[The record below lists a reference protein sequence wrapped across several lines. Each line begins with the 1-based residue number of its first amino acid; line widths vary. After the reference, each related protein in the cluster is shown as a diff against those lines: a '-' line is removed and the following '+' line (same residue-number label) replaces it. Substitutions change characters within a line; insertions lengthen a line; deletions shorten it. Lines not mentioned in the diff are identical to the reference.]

1 MTHIYIH
8 GKFNING
15 RAGKVELR
23 GNSAFVQID
32 TFKKYSN
39 IQRLYAINVGTD
51 TTNSN
56 STTQD
61 DVENAVIKYVNTGSA
76 NLNVRAGA
84 GTNFSVVGTLP
95 RGTQVMVYEELNGW
109 SRIGQGKWVSS
120 QYLADGKPAEQTPT
134 TKTMYVKVKSTLNV
148 RAGAGT
154 NYKVVGSLSN
164 GAKVTVYAEA
174 NGWSKIGEGQWVSS
188 QYLVSSNPDK
198 VVVSTVGQKRTF
210 KSNTTIY
217 KNSNLTGTTYN
228 YKAGT
233 TVKILQNI
241 SSSVDKIYVI
251 QTGRT
256 GYVNTSVYK

>member
-51 TTNSN
+51 TTNSS

-84 GTNFSVVGTLP
+84 GTNFSIVGTLP

-120 QYLADGKPAEQTPT
+120 QYLADEKPAEQTPT

-164 GAKVTVYAEA
+164 GAKVTVYA
-174 NGWSKIGEGQWVSS
+174 
-188 QYLVSSNPDK
+188 QYLVSSSPEK
-198 VVVSTVGQKRTF
+198 AVASTVGQKRTF

-233 TVKILQNI
+233 TVKILQNV
-241 SSSVDKIYVI
+241 SASVDKIYVI

-256 GYVNTSVYK
+256 GYVKTSIYK